1 MILIKN
7 GLVKTMAGEDI
18 ENGQVLLDGD
28 KIAAVG
34 KEVNA
39 PADAQVIDAA
49 GCIVAPGFVEG
60 HCHIGLDEEAI
71 GFEGDDYNEM
81 TDPVTPQM
89 RGIDGLN
96 PMDEAFFDAYSHG
109 VTTAVTGP
117 GSANVVGGTFLAV
130 KLCGKRVDNMVV
142 KNPVA
147 MKIAFGENPKRCYG
161 GSQKKM
167 PMTRMGTAALLR
179 ELLVKA
185 QNYREEMDAYE
196 ADPKNNKKPTYDCKL
211 HAMLPVMRKEIPL
224 KSHAHRA
231 DDIFTSLRIAKE
243 FDLDITLDHCT
254 EGHLIADELEKEG
267 KGCLVGPTF
276 GAKSKF
282 ELKNKCWD
290 TPKTMVE
297 HGLKTAIITD
307 APVIPL
313 KYLPLCAGLAINA
326 GLDEQEAWKAVTINP
341 AVITGIADRVGS
353 LEVGKDADVV
363 IYKGNPLTDL
373 QYTTKCTLIN
383 GQIVYQAE

>member
-161 GSQKKM
+161 ASQKKM

-196 ADPKNNKKPTYDCKL
+196 ADPQNNKKPTYDCKL

-373 QYTTKCTLIN
+373 QYTTKYTLIN

>member
-34 KEVNA
+34 KEVSA
-39 PADAQVIDAA
+39 PVDAQVIDAA

-161 GSQKKM
+161 ASQKKM

-243 FDLDITLDHCT
+243 FELDITLDHCT

-290 TPKTMVE
+290 TPKAMVE

-373 QYTTKCTLIN
+373 QYTTKYTLIN

>member
-34 KEVNA
+34 KEVSA
-39 PADAQVIDAA
+39 PVDAQVIDAA

-161 GSQKKM
+161 ASQKKM

-211 HAMLPVMRKEIPL
+211 QAMLPVMRKEFPL
-224 KSHAHRA
+224 KSHEHRA

-353 LEVGKDADVV
+353 LEVGKDADVA

-373 QYTTKCTLIN
+373 QYTTKYTLIN

>member
-282 ELKNKCWD
+282 DLKNKCWD

-326 GLDEQEAWKAVTINP
+326 GMDEQEAWKAVTINP

-373 QYTTKCTLIN
+373 QYTTKYTLIN

>member
-18 ENGQVLLDGD
+18 ENGQVLLDGG

-34 KEVNA
+34 KEVSA
-39 PADAQVIDAA
+39 PVDAQVIDAA

-130 KLCGKRVDNMVV
+130 KLFGKRVDNMVV

-161 GSQKKM
+161 ASQKKM

-290 TPKTMVE
+290 TPKAMVE

-373 QYTTKCTLIN
+373 QYTTKYTLIN

>member
-1 MILIKN
+1 MLLIKN
-7 GLVKTMAGEDI
+7 GLIRPIDGEDI
-18 ENGQVLLDGD
+18 PGGQVLIDNG
-28 KIAAVG
+28 KILAVG
-34 KEVNA
+34 KTVEA
-39 PADAQVIDAA
+39 PAGAEILDAS
-49 GCIVAPGFVEG
+49 GCLVAPGFVEG

-81 TDPVTPQM
+81 TDPVTPHM

-130 KLCGKRVDNMVV
+130 KLCGKRVDNMIV

-161 GSQKKM
+161 SMQKKM

-185 QNYREEMDAYE
+185 ENYREEMDAYE
-196 ADPKNNKKPTYDCKL
+196 QDPKNNKKPTYDSKL

-254 EGHLIADELEKEG
+254 EGHLIADELAKEG

-282 ELKNKCWD
+282 ELKNKCWE
-290 TPKTMVE
+290 TPKAMVE
-297 HGLKTAIITD
+297 SGLKTAIITD

-341 AVITGIADRVGS
+341 AQITGIADRVGS
-353 LEVGKDADVV
+353 LEAGKDADVV
-363 IYKGNPLTDL
+363 IYQGNPLTDL
-373 QYTTKCTLIN
+373 QYTTKYTIIS
-383 GQIVYQAE
+383 GEIVYQDK

>member
-1 MILIKN
+1 MLLIKN
-7 GLVKTMAGEDI
+7 GLVKPITGADI
-18 ENGQVLLDGD
+18 PGGQVLIDGS
-28 KIAAVG
+28 KIVAVG
-34 KEVNA
+34 QTVDA
-39 PADAQVIDAA
+39 PAGAQVIDAA
-49 GCIVAPGFVEG
+49 GCLVAPGFVEG

-71 GFEGDDYNEM
+71 GFEGADYNEM
-81 TDPVTPQM
+81 TDPVTPHM

-96 PMDEAFFDAYSHG
+96 PMDEALFDAYSHG

-142 KNPVA
+142 KDPVA
-147 MKIAFGENPKRCYG
+147 MKVAFGENPKRCYG
-161 GSQKKM
+161 GNSKKA
-167 PMTRMGTAALLR
+167 PITRMGTAALLR
-179 ELLVKA
+179 EVLQKA
-185 QNYREEMDAYE
+185 QNYKEALDAWE
-196 ADPKNNKKPTYDCKL
+196 KDPEGNKKPEFDMKL
-211 HAMLPVMRKEIPL
+211 HAMLPVMRGEIPL

-243 FDLDITLDHCT
+243 FGVGITLDHCT
-254 EGHLIADELEKEG
+254 EGHLIADELAKEG

-282 ELKNKCWD
+282 ELKNKCWE
-290 TPKTMVE
+290 TPKAMVE
-297 HGLKTAIITD
+297 SGLKTAIITD

-341 AVITGIADRVGS
+341 AQITGIADRVGS
-353 LEVGKDADVV
+353 LEAGKDADVV
-363 IYKGNPLTDL
+363 IYQGNPLTDL
-373 QYTTKCTLIN
+373 QYTTKYTIIS
-383 GQIVYQAE
+383 GEIVYQDK

>member
-34 KEVNA
+34 KEVSA

-161 GSQKKM
+161 ASQKKM

-243 FDLDITLDHCT
+243 FDLNITLDHCT

-290 TPKTMVE
+290 TPKAMVE

-353 LEVGKDADVV
+353 LEVGKDADVA

-373 QYTTKCTLIN
+373 QYTTKYTLIN

>member
-161 GSQKKM
+161 ASQKKM

-282 ELKNKCWD
+282 ELKNMCWD

-373 QYTTKCTLIN
+373 QYTTKYTLIN

>member
-326 GLDEQEAWKAVTINP
+326 GMDEQEAWKAVTINP

-373 QYTTKCTLIN
+373 QYTTKYTLIN

>member
-161 GSQKKM
+161 GAQKKM

-373 QYTTKCTLIN
+373 QYTTKYTLIN

>member
-1 MILIKN
+1 MILKN
-7 GLVKTMAGEDI
+7 GTI
-18 ENGQVLLDGD
+18 YDGIHAQPFQGD
-28 KIAAVG
+28 LAVRDGKIAAVG
-34 KEVNA
+34 GEISALPGEEVLDVSGRRIY
-39 PADAQVIDAA
+39 PGLVDA
-49 GCIVAPGFVEG
+49 
-60 HCHIGLDEEAI
+60 HSHLGLDNYGM
-71 GFEGDDYNEM
+71 GFEGHDYNEM
-81 TDPVTPQM
+81 NDMLACQM
-89 RGIDGLN
+89 RAIDSFN
-96 PMDEAFFDAYSHG
+96 PQDKAVAMALGGG
-109 VTTAVTGP
+109 VTTVGTGP
-117 GSANVVGGTFLAV
+117 GSANVVGGTFLAI

-161 GSQKKM
+161 ASQKKM

-185 QNYREEMDAYE
+185 ENYREEMDAYE
-196 ADPKNNKKPTYDCKL
+196 QDPKNNKKPTYDCKL

-254 EGHLIADELEKEG
+254 EGHLIADELAKEG
-267 KGCLVGPTF
+267 KPCLVGPTF

-290 TPKTMVE
+290 TPKVMVE
-297 HGLKTAIITD
+297 HGLKTCIITD

-341 AVITGIADRVGS
+341 AEVAGIGDRVGS

-363 IYKGNPLTDL
+363 VYQGNPLTDL
-373 QYTTKCTLIN
+373 QYTTKYTVIN
-383 GQIVYQAE
+383 GEIVYKAE

>member
-161 GSQKKM
+161 ASQKKM

-196 ADPKNNKKPTYDCKL
+196 ADPQNNKKPTYDCKL

-231 DDIFTSLRIAKE
+231 DDIFTALRIAKE
-243 FDLDITLDHCT
+243 FDLNITLDHCT

-290 TPKTMVE
+290 TPKAMVE

-373 QYTTKCTLIN
+373 QYTTKYTLIN

>member
-161 GSQKKM
+161 ASQKKM

-353 LEVGKDADVV
+353 LEVGTDADVV

-373 QYTTKCTLIN
+373 QYTTKYTLIN

>member
-18 ENGQVLLDGD
+18 ENGQVLLDGG

-34 KEVNA
+34 KEVSA
-39 PADAQVIDAA
+39 PVDAQVIDAA

-161 GSQKKM
+161 ASQKKM

-353 LEVGKDADVV
+353 LEVGKDADVA

-373 QYTTKCTLIN
+373 QYTTKYTLIN

>member
-34 KEVNA
+34 KEVSA

-161 GSQKKM
+161 ASQKKM

-290 TPKTMVE
+290 TPKAMVE

-341 AVITGIADRVGS
+341 AVITGIAVRVGS

-373 QYTTKCTLIN
+373 QYTTKYTLIN

>member
-39 PADAQVIDAA
+39 PVDAQVIDAA

-161 GSQKKM
+161 ASQKKM

-373 QYTTKCTLIN
+373 QYTTKYTLIN

>member
-373 QYTTKCTLIN
+373 QYTTKYTLIN